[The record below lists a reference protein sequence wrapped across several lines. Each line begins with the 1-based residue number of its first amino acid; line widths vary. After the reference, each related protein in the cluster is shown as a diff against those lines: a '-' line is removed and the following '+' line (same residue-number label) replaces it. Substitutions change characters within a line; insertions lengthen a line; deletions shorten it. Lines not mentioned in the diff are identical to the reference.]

1 MGTKT
6 TARLGGVMGV
16 WEAADRLEALAREL
30 RAGSLGLASGR
41 QAVRLS
47 PAVMLDVEIR
57 ATKGRDREGLDVRLS
72 WSPHRPEASTLRGEF

>member
-1 MGTKT
+1 MRTK

-30 RAGSLGLASGR
+30 RAGRCGLDTGR
-41 QAVRLS
+41 VSMDLS

-57 ATKGRDREGLDVRLS
+57 ASQGRDREGLAVRLS
-72 WSPHRPEASTLRGEF
+72 WSPHRPEAASLRGEF